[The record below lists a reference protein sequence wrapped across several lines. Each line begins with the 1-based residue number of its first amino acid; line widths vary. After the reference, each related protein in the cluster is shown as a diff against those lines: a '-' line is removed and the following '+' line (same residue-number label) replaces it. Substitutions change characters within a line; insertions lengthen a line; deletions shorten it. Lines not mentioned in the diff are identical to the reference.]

1 MKNRKRLVSVL
12 AGVMA
17 AVLLLTLLMSI
28 LPTFAGA
35 ASSGEI
41 RKQII
46 ALQQERKEVQ
56 NQIADVKKQ
65 YKENENEIAD
75 LIAKKNVIDQEIQL
89 LNTQIININEQISAY
104 NLLIADKQDELDT
117 AEDRLETLNQE
128 NKDRIRTMEE
138 EGEVSYWEV
147 VFKANSFSDLLDRLN
162 MVEEI
167 AASDKRR
174 LQELSDAANKV
185 EEAQAELETEK
196 GELETT
202 KKDLDD
208 TQAEMNEKN
217 KESEALLQELLQKAD
232 DLQALEEECKE
243 QENAFL
249 KQIAA
254 MEVQFNAA
262 KQREWEAWK
271 ATSVPPTTQGGGTG
285 GNGSDNTGG
294 NSATTAGGGS
304 SGSGGNSG
312 GNSGGSSGGWQ
323 VPCSYTSITS
333 PFGNRKSP
341 TAGASSYHQGVDLD
355 TGTGDPVYATRA
367 GVVTIAGWGNAAG
380 NYVQINH
387 QDGFSSIYM
396 HMSSYCVSAGQIVSA
411 GQLIGATGATGVA
424 TGDHL
429 HFGISYNGVYVN
441 PCNYVPLY

>member
-1 MKNRKRLVSVL
+1 
-12 AGVMA
+12 MA
-17 AVLLLTLLMSI
+17 SVLLLTLLMSI

-41 RKQII
+41 RKQIS

-75 LIAKKNVIDQEIQL
+75 LIAQKNVVDQEIQL

-117 AEDRLETLNQE
+117 SEDRLEALNQE
-128 NKDRIRTMEE
+128 NKERIRTMEE

-147 VFKANSFSDLLDRLN
+147 LFKANSFSDLLDRLN

-271 ATSVPPTTQGGGTG
+271 ATSVPPTTQAGGTG
-285 GNGSDNTGG
+285 GS
-294 NSATTAGGGS
+294 S
-304 SGSGGNSG
+304 SGGTSGS
-312 GNSGGSSGGWQ
+312 SGGSSGGSGGWL

-333 PFGNRKSP
+333 PFGNRVSP
-341 TAGASSYHQGVDLD
+341 TSGASTYHQGVDLD
-355 TGTGDPVYATRA
+355 TGTGDRVYASRA
-367 GVVTIAGWGNAAG
+367 GVVTVAGWGNAAG

-396 HMSSYCVSAGQIVSA
+396 HLSSYCVSAGQIVSA
-411 GQLIGATGATGVA
+411 GELIGLTGATGIT

-441 PCNYVPLY
+441 PCNYVALY

>member
-117 AEDRLETLNQE
+117 AEDRLEALNQE
-128 NKDRIRTMEE
+128 NKERIRTMEE

-185 EEAQAELETEK
+185 EEAQAELEAEK
-196 GELETT
+196 VELEDT

-271 ATSVPPTTQGGGTG
+271 ATSVPPTTQAGGTG
-285 GNGSDNTGG
+285 GS
-294 NSATTAGGGS
+294 S
-304 SGSGGNSG
+304 SGGTS
-312 GNSGGSSGGWQ
+312 GSSGGWL

-333 PFGNRKSP
+333 PFGNRVSP
-341 TAGASSYHQGVDLD
+341 TSGASTYHQGVDLD

-367 GVVTIAGWGNAAG
+367 GVVTVAGWGNAAG

-396 HMSSYCVSAGQIVSA
+396 HLRDYCVSAGQIVSA
-411 GQLIGATGATGVA
+411 GQLIGATGATGIA

>member
-128 NKDRIRTMEE
+128 NKERIRTMEE

-185 EEAQAELETEK
+185 EEAQDELEAEK
-196 GELETT
+196 VELEDT

-208 TQAEMNEKN
+208 TQAEMDAKS
-217 KESEALLQELLQKAD
+217 KESEELLQELLQKAD
-232 DLQALEEECKE
+232 DLEALEEECKE

-271 ATSVPPTTQGGGTG
+271 ATSVP
-285 GNGSDNTGG
+285 
-294 NSATTAGGGS
+294 ATTAGGGS

-355 TGTGDPVYATRA
+355 TGTGDRVYASRA
-367 GVVTIAGWGNAAG
+367 GVVTVAGWGNAAG

-396 HMSSYCVSAGQIVSA
+396 HLSSYCVSAGQIVSA
-411 GQLIGATGATGVA
+411 GELIGLTGATGIT

>member
-28 LPTFAGA
+28 LPTFVGA

-75 LIAKKNVIDQEIQL
+75 LIAQKNVVDQEIQL

-117 AEDRLETLNQE
+117 AEDRLEALNQE
-128 NKDRIRTMEE
+128 NKERIRTMEE

-147 VFKANSFSDLLDRLN
+147 LFKANSFSDLLDRLN

-208 TQAEMNEKN
+208 TQTEMNEKS

-232 DLQALEEECKE
+232 DLEALEEECKE

-271 ATSVPPTTQGGGTG
+271 ATSVP
-285 GNGSDNTGG
+285 
-294 NSATTAGGGS
+294 ATTAGGGS
-304 SGSGGNSG
+304 NGSGGNSG
-312 GNSGGSSGGWQ
+312 GNSGGSSGGSSGGWL

-333 PFGNRKSP
+333 PFGNRVSP
-341 TAGASSYHQGVDLD
+341 TSGASTYHQGVDLD
-355 TGTGDPVYATRA
+355 TGTGDNVYASRA
-367 GVVTIAGWGNAAG
+367 GVVTVAGWGNAAG

-396 HMSSYCVSAGQIVSA
+396 HLKSSCVSAGQIVSA
-411 GQLIGATGATGVA
+411 GELIGFTGATGIT

-441 PCNYVPLY
+441 PCNYVALY

>member
-75 LIAKKNVIDQEIQL
+75 LIAQKNVVDQEIQL

-117 AEDRLETLNQE
+117 AEDRLEALNQE
-128 NKDRIRTMEE
+128 NKERIRTMEE

-147 VFKANSFSDLLDRLN
+147 LFKANSFSDLLDRLN

-271 ATSVPPTTQGGGTG
+271 ATSVPPTTQAGGTG
-285 GNGSDNTGG
+285 GS
-294 NSATTAGGGS
+294 S
-304 SGSGGNSG
+304 SGGTSGG
-312 GNSGGSSGGWQ
+312 SGGSSGGSGGWL

-333 PFGNRKSP
+333 PFGNRNSP
-341 TAGASSYHQGVDLD
+341 TSGASTYHQGVDLD
-355 TGTGDPVYATRA
+355 TGTGDPVYASRA
-367 GVVTIAGWGNAAG
+367 GVVTVAGWGNAAG

-396 HMSSYCVSAGQIVSA
+396 HLSSYCVSAGQIVSA
-411 GQLIGATGATGVA
+411 GQLIGATGATGIT

-441 PCNYVPLY
+441 PCNYVALY

>member
-75 LIAKKNVIDQEIQL
+75 LIAQKNVVDQEIQL

-117 AEDRLETLNQE
+117 AEDRLEALNQE
-128 NKDRIRTMEE
+128 NKERIRTMEE

-147 VFKANSFSDLLDRLN
+147 LFKANSFSDLLDRLN

-208 TQAEMNEKN
+208 TQTEMNEKN

-271 ATSVPPTTQGGGTG
+271 ATSVPPTTQAGGTG
-285 GNGSDNTGG
+285 GS
-294 NSATTAGGGS
+294 S
-304 SGSGGNSG
+304 SGGTSGS
-312 GNSGGSSGGWQ
+312 SGGSSGGSGGWL

-333 PFGNRKSP
+333 PFGNRNSP
-341 TAGASSYHQGVDLD
+341 TSGASTYHQGVDLD
-355 TGTGDPVYATRA
+355 TGTGDPVYASRA
-367 GVVTIAGWGNAAG
+367 GVVTVAGWGNAAG

-396 HMSSYCVSAGQIVSA
+396 HLSSYCVSAGQIVSA
-411 GQLIGATGATGVA
+411 GQLIGATGATGIT

-441 PCNYVPLY
+441 PCNYVALY

>member
-75 LIAKKNVIDQEIQL
+75 LIAQKNVVDQEIQL

-117 AEDRLETLNQE
+117 AEDRLEALNQE
-128 NKDRIRTMEE
+128 NKERIRTMEE

-147 VFKANSFSDLLDRLN
+147 LFKANSFSDLLDRLN

-208 TQAEMNEKN
+208 TQTEMNEKS

-271 ATSVPPTTQGGGTG
+271 ATSVP
-285 GNGSDNTGG
+285 
-294 NSATTAGGGS
+294 ATTAAGGTN
-304 SGSGGNSG
+304 GSGGTSG
-312 GNSGGSSGGWQ
+312 SSGGSSGGSGGWL

-333 PFGNRKSP
+333 PFGNRVSP
-341 TAGASSYHQGVDLD
+341 TSGASTYHQGVDLD
-355 TGTGDPVYATRA
+355 TGTGDNVYASRA
-367 GVVTIAGWGNAAG
+367 GVVTVAGWGNAAG

-396 HMSSYCVSAGQIVSA
+396 HLKSSCVSAGQIVSA
-411 GQLIGATGATGVA
+411 GQLIGLTGATGIT

-441 PCNYVPLY
+441 PCNYVALY

>member
-117 AEDRLETLNQE
+117 AEDRLEALNQE
-128 NKDRIRTMEE
+128 NKERIRTMEE

-147 VFKANSFSDLLDRLN
+147 LFKANSFSDLLDRLN

-271 ATSVPPTTQGGGTG
+271 ATSVP
-285 GNGSDNTGG
+285 
-294 NSATTAGGGS
+294 ATTAGGGS

-355 TGTGDPVYATRA
+355 TGTGDPVYASRA
-367 GVVTIAGWGNAAG
+367 GVVTVAGWGNAAG

-396 HMSSYCVSAGQIVSA
+396 HLSSSCVSAGQIVSA
-411 GQLIGATGATGVA
+411 GQLIGATGATGIT

-441 PCNYVPLY
+441 PCNYVALY

>member
-75 LIAKKNVIDQEIQL
+75 LIAQKNVVDQEIQL

-117 AEDRLETLNQE
+117 AEDRLEALNQE
-128 NKDRIRTMEE
+128 NKERIRTMEE

-147 VFKANSFSDLLDRLN
+147 LFKANSFSDLLDRLN

-208 TQAEMNEKN
+208 TQTEMNEKS

-232 DLQALEEECKE
+232 DLEALEEECKE

-271 ATSVPPTTQGGGTG
+271 ATSVP
-285 GNGSDNTGG
+285 
-294 NSATTAGGGS
+294 ATTAGGGS
-304 SGSGGNSG
+304 NGSGGNSG
-312 GNSGGSSGGWQ
+312 GNSGGSSGGSSGGWL

-333 PFGNRKSP
+333 PFGNRVSP
-341 TAGASSYHQGVDLD
+341 TSGASTYHQGVDLD
-355 TGTGDPVYATRA
+355 TGTGDRVCASRA
-367 GVVTIAGWGNAAG
+367 GVVTVAGWGNAAG

-396 HMSSYCVSAGQIVSA
+396 HLSSFCVSAGQIVSA
-411 GQLIGATGATGVA
+411 GELIGLTGATGIT

-441 PCNYVPLY
+441 PCNYVALY

>member
-75 LIAKKNVIDQEIQL
+75 LITQKNVVDQEIQL

-117 AEDRLETLNQE
+117 AEDRLEALNQE
-128 NKDRIRTMEE
+128 NKERIRTMEE

-147 VFKANSFSDLLDRLN
+147 LFKANSFSDLLDRLN

-208 TQAEMNEKN
+208 TQTEMNEKS

-232 DLQALEEECKE
+232 DLEALEEECKE

-271 ATSVPPTTQGGGTG
+271 ATSVP
-285 GNGSDNTGG
+285 
-294 NSATTAGGGS
+294 ATTAAGGTN
-304 SGSGGNSG
+304 GSGGTSG
-312 GNSGGSSGGWQ
+312 SSGGSSGGSGGWL

-333 PFGNRKSP
+333 PFGNRVSP
-341 TAGASSYHQGVDLD
+341 TSGASTYHQGVDLD
-355 TGTGDPVYATRA
+355 TGTGDNVYASRA
-367 GVVTIAGWGNAAG
+367 GVVTVAGWGNAAG

-396 HMSSYCVSAGQIVSA
+396 HLKSSCVSAGQIVSA
-411 GQLIGATGATGVA
+411 GQLIGLTGATGIT

-441 PCNYVPLY
+441 PCNYVALY

>member
-75 LIAKKNVIDQEIQL
+75 LIAQKNVVDQEIQL

-117 AEDRLETLNQE
+117 AEDRLEALNQE
-128 NKDRIRTMEE
+128 NKERIRTMEE

-147 VFKANSFSDLLDRLN
+147 LFKANSFSDLLDRLN

-208 TQAEMNEKN
+208 TQAEMNEKS

-271 ATSVPPTTQGGGTG
+271 ATSVPPTTQAGGTG
-285 GNGSDNTGG
+285 GS
-294 NSATTAGGGS
+294 S
-304 SGSGGNSG
+304 SGGTSGS
-312 GNSGGSSGGWQ
+312 SGGSSGGSGGWL

-333 PFGNRKSP
+333 PFGNRVSP
-341 TAGASSYHQGVDLD
+341 TSGASTYHQGVDLD
-355 TGTGDPVYATRA
+355 TGTGDPVYASRA
-367 GVVTIAGWGNAAG
+367 GVVTVAGWGNAAG

-396 HMSSYCVSAGQIVSA
+396 HLSSSCVSAGQIVSA
-411 GQLIGATGATGVA
+411 GQLIGATGATGIT

-441 PCNYVPLY
+441 PCNYVALY

>member
-75 LIAKKNVIDQEIQL
+75 LIAQKNVVDQEIQL

-117 AEDRLETLNQE
+117 AEDRLEALNQE
-128 NKDRIRTMEE
+128 NKERIRTMEE

-147 VFKANSFSDLLDRLN
+147 LFKANSFSDLLDRLN

-208 TQAEMNEKN
+208 TQAEMNEKS

-232 DLQALEEECKE
+232 DLEALEEECKE

-271 ATSVPPTTQGGGTG
+271 ATSVP
-285 GNGSDNTGG
+285 
-294 NSATTAGGGS
+294 ATTAAGGTN
-304 SGSGGNSG
+304 GSGGTSG
-312 GNSGGSSGGWQ
+312 SSGGSSGGSGGWL

-333 PFGNRKSP
+333 PFGNRVSP
-341 TAGASSYHQGVDLD
+341 TSGASTYHQGVDLD
-355 TGTGDPVYATRA
+355 TGTGDNVYASRA
-367 GVVTIAGWGNAAG
+367 GVVTVAGWGNAAG

-396 HMSSYCVSAGQIVSA
+396 HLKSSCVSAGQIVSA
-411 GQLIGATGATGVA
+411 GQLIGLTGATGIT

-441 PCNYVPLY
+441 PCNYVALY

>member
-75 LIAKKNVIDQEIQL
+75 LIAQKNVVDQEIQL

-117 AEDRLETLNQE
+117 AEDRLEALNQE
-128 NKDRIRTMEE
+128 NKERIRTMEE

-147 VFKANSFSDLLDRLN
+147 LFKANSFSDLLDRLN

-208 TQAEMNEKN
+208 TQAEMNEKS

-271 ATSVPPTTQGGGTG
+271 ATSVPATTQAGGTG
-285 GNGSDNTGG
+285 GS
-294 NSATTAGGGS
+294 S
-304 SGSGGNSG
+304 SGGTSGG
-312 GNSGGSSGGWQ
+312 SGGSSGGSSGWL

-333 PFGNRKSP
+333 PFGNRNSP
-341 TAGASSYHQGVDLD
+341 TSGASTYHQGVDLD
-355 TGTGDPVYATRA
+355 TGTGDPVYASRA
-367 GVVTIAGWGNAAG
+367 GVVTVAGWGNAAG

-396 HMSSYCVSAGQIVSA
+396 HLKSSCVSAGQIVSA
-411 GQLIGATGATGVA
+411 GQLIGLTGATGIT

-441 PCNYVPLY
+441 PCNYVALY

>member
-128 NKDRIRTMEE
+128 NKERIRTMEE

-185 EEAQAELETEK
+185 EEAQDELEAEK
-196 GELETT
+196 VELEDT

-271 ATSVPPTTQGGGTG
+271 ATSVP
-285 GNGSDNTGG
+285 
-294 NSATTAGGGS
+294 ATTAGGGS
-304 SGSGGNSG
+304 SG
-312 GNSGGSSGGWQ
+312 SGGSSGGWQ

-333 PFGNRKSP
+333 PFGNRNLPRRALLP
-341 TAGASSYHQGVDLD
+341 TIRALTWIPAPATPCTLPVRASS
-355 TGTGDPVYATRA
+355 P
-367 GVVTIAGWGNAAG
+367 
-380 NYVQINH
+380 
-387 QDGFSSIYM
+387 
-396 HMSSYCVSAGQIVSA
+396 
-411 GQLIGATGATGVA
+411 
-424 TGDHL
+424 
-429 HFGISYNGVYVN
+429 
-441 PCNYVPLY
+441 

>member
-75 LIAKKNVIDQEIQL
+75 LIAQKNVVDQEIQL

-117 AEDRLETLNQE
+117 AEDRLEALNQE
-128 NKDRIRTMEE
+128 NKERIRTMEE

-147 VFKANSFSDLLDRLN
+147 LFKANSFSDLLDRLN

-208 TQAEMNEKN
+208 TQAEMNEKS

-232 DLQALEEECKE
+232 DLEALEEECKE

-271 ATSVPPTTQGGGTG
+271 ATSVP
-285 GNGSDNTGG
+285 
-294 NSATTAGGGS
+294 ATTAGGGS
-304 SGSGGNSG
+304 NGSGGNSG
-312 GNSGGSSGGWQ
+312 GNSGGSSGGSGGWL

-333 PFGNRKSP
+333 PFGNRVSP
-341 TAGASSYHQGVDLD
+341 TSGASTYHQGVDLD
-355 TGTGDPVYATRA
+355 TGTGDRVYASRA
-367 GVVTIAGWGNAAG
+367 GVVTVAGWGNAAG

-396 HMSSYCVSAGQIVSA
+396 HLSSYCVSAGQIVSA
-411 GQLIGATGATGVA
+411 GELIGLTGATGIT

-441 PCNYVPLY
+441 PCNYVALY